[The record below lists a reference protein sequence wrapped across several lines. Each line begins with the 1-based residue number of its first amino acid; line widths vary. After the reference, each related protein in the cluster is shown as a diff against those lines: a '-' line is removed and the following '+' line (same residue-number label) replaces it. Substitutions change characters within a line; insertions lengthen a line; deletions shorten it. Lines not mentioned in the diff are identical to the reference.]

1 MTTEHISDAL
11 QFLDDDL
18 LLQTETLRTRKQGG
32 IPMKKRLSVLIA
44 AALITT
50 LCCMTAFAAIH
61 GGWFVDV
68 KNNFGAVTG
77 TEYYN
82 ATAEIAVTA
91 RAENGLL
98 TVHVT
103 FLTPEQ
109 FPYRE
114 AETLHIGEY
123 VLADLSGSGTD
134 AVPVVNGTAQLTV
147 PIGEL
152 PAGDYTLHITSFIAE
167 KKAEQPLPIYGDW
180 ECKFRV
186 E

>member
-18 LLQTETLRTRKQGG
+18 LLQTESLRNRKQGG

-50 LCCMTAFAAIH
+50 LCCATAFAAVS
-61 GGWFVDV
+61 GGWFADV
-68 KNNFGAVTG
+68 KNSFGAVTG
-77 TEYYN
+77 TEYHN
-82 ATAEIAVTA
+82 ATEEIAVTA
-91 RAENGLL
+91 EAESGLL

-103 FLTPEQ
+103 FLAPEQ

-114 AETLHIGEY
+114 TESLRIGEY
-123 VLADLSGSGTD
+123 TIADRSGNETD
-134 AVPVVNGTAQLTV
+134 AAPIVNGTAQLTI

-152 PAGDYTLHITSFIAE
+152 PAGEYTLHITSFIGE

-180 ECKFRV
+180 ECGFIVK
-186 E
+186 

>member
-1 MTTEHISDAL
+1 MTSEHISEAL

-18 LLQTETLRTRKQGG
+18 LLQTESLRNRKQGG

-50 LCCMTAFAAIH
+50 LCCVTAFAAVS
-61 GGWFVDV
+61 GGWFADV
-68 KNNFGAVTG
+68 KNGFGAVTG
-77 TEYYN
+77 TEYHN
-82 ATAEIAVTA
+82 ATEEISVTA
-91 RAENGLL
+91 EADNSLL

-103 FLTPEQ
+103 FLAPEQ

-114 AETLHIGEY
+114 VETLRIGDY
-123 VLADLSGSGTD
+123 TIGDLHGTETE
-134 AVPVVNGTAQLTV
+134 AVPIGNGTAQLTV
-147 PIGEL
+147 PIGDL
-152 PAGDYTLHITSFIAE
+152 PAGEYTLSIEQFIGE

-180 ECKFRV
+180 ECKFTV

>member
-1 MTTEHISDAL
+1 MTSEHISEAL

-18 LLQTETLRTRKQGG
+18 LLQTESLRNRKQGG

-50 LCCMTAFAAIH
+50 LCCVTAFAAVS
-61 GGWFVDV
+61 GGWFADV
-68 KNNFGAVTG
+68 KNGFGAVTG
-77 TEYYN
+77 TEYHN
-82 ATAEIAVTA
+82 ATEEISVTA
-91 RAENGLL
+91 EADNSLL

-103 FLTPEQ
+103 FLAPEQ

-114 AETLHIGEY
+114 VETLRIGDY
-123 VLADLSGSGTD
+123 TIGDLHGTETE
-134 AVPVVNGTAQLTV
+134 AVPIGNGTAQLTV

-152 PAGDYTLHITSFIAE
+152 TAGEYALSIEQFIGE

-180 ECKFRV
+180 ECKFTV